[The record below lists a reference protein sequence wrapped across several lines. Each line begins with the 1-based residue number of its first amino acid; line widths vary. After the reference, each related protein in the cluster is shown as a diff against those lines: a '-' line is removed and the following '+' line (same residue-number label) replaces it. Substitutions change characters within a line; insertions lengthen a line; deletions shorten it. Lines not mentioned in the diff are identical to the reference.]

1 MMSGRTEMATTLQD
15 TKSGRASSTGAV
27 IALIGPN
34 AAHRRVMNNALSGAD
49 GRTVREFIDYPATL
63 ADIPLLM
70 EENFDVVMIDVDSD
84 ESYALQ
90 IIQKIAAY
98 NTSVVMVY
106 SMRDDADLLRECMRA
121 GARDFLPLP
130 QDAEPPIE
138 ADVEPAVTLVQAGP
152 IPVEDPPLN
161 PADFLLPAAKVAPE
175 PPISTPVPES
185 QSYSV
190 PSRPQF
196 VEPRRPAPAPTPAP
210 ISAPRTT
217 APAEPQEG
225 ELRIADFY
233 RDPKE
238 AEAHRVTPQPKTE
251 APKIEPQ
258 KIEPEELRRPTA
270 AQPKTEEA
278 GASSPSEDFSAWDS
292 LWIQP
297 ALQASQKPPAAPPQA
312 AAAPDARRNERAAV
326 VSGPQLV
333 SRAQQARVQ
342 AAVPEPAPAP
352 AAPAAPTFRQLE
364 SESSTQAQQP
374 WVRWALMAGIP
385 AVVIGLVMMIF
396 MSHSGAKTPAAAPEQ
411 TVVVPQPD
419 PPSETKTSPAAI
431 APVAPKA
438 AKPSAATPIAGA
450 DTEQAAPV
458 SSAMMDAQ
466 LNTPSKIA
474 GSIRKPAPP
483 EQAPGSFAPGA
494 MEAGNALP
502 GQLFNGSRDLKVV
515 PSKSA
520 ISAGVAEGMLLHR
533 TAPIYPEY
541 AKSAHLA
548 GTIVLGATITKQGNI
563 ANLHVLSGPPMLRG
577 PAMEA
582 VRTWRYRPY
591 MLNNEPVEVETTVS
605 VIFSLDQR

>member
-1 MMSGRTEMATTLQD
+1 MMSSRTEMATTLQD
-15 TKSGRASSTGAV
+15 PKSGRASSTGAV

-34 AAHRRVMNNALSGAD
+34 AAHRHVMNKALSGAE
-49 GRTVREFIDYPATL
+49 GRSVREFIDYPASL
-63 ADIPLLM
+63 ADIPILM

-90 IIQKIAAY
+90 IIENIAAY

-130 QDAEPPIE
+130 QETDAPAEAEIE
-138 ADVEPAVTLVQAGP
+138 TVEALIEAGP
-152 IPVEDPPLN
+152 IPVEDVPLN

-175 PPISTPVPES
+175 PPISAPVPTLVSEP

-196 VEPRRPAPAPTPAP
+196 EPRRPAPAPTPAP
-210 ISAPRTT
+210 RPAAS
-217 APAEPQEG
+217 AEPQEG

-233 RDPKE
+233 LDPKE
-238 AEAHRVTPQPKTE
+238 ADARRAAPP
-251 APKIEPQ
+251 PKIEPP
-258 KIEPEELRRPTA
+258 KIEPEELRRPS
-270 AQPKTEEA
+270 AQPKAEETRPQ
-278 GASSPSEDFSAWDS
+278 GSPSEDFSAWDS

-297 ALQASQKPPAAPPQA
+297 ALQASQKPVSAPQA

-326 VSGPQLV
+326 LSGPQLV
-333 SRAQQARVQ
+333 ARAQQPRVQ
-342 AAVPEPAPAP
+342 AASVVPEPAPAP
-352 AAPAAPTFRQLE
+352 AAPAPPIFRQQLE
-364 SESSTQAQQP
+364 SEPSEPGQRP
-374 WVRWALMAGIP
+374 WVRWALIAGIP

-396 MSHSGAKTPAAAPEQ
+396 MSHSRSKEPVATTDQ
-411 TVVVPQPD
+411 TVVVPAPD
-419 PPSETKTSPAAI
+419 APSETKTTGATAT
-431 APVAPKA
+431 AQVAPKSA
-438 AKPSAATPIAGA
+438 AKPSAATPIASA
-450 DTEQAAPV
+450 DSEQTAPV
-458 SSAMMDAQ
+458 SSDMMNAQ
-466 LNTPSKIA
+466 LIAPSKIA
-474 GSIRKPAPP
+474 GSIKKPAPV

-494 MEAGNALP
+494 MDAGNVLP
-502 GQLFNGSRDLKVV
+502 GQIFNSRDVKVA

-541 AKSAHLA
+541 AKSAHLS
-548 GTIVLGATITKQGNI
+548 GTVVLGATITKQGVI

-582 VRTWRYRPY
+582 VKTWRYRPY
-591 MLNNEPVEVETTVS
+591 MLNSEPVDVETTIS
-605 VIFSLDQR
+605 VIFSLNQR